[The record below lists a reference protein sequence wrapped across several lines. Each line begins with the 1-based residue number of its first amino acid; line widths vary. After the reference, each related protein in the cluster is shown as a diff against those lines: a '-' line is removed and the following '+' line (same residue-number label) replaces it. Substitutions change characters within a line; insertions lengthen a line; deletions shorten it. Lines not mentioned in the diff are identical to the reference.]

1 MSTKL
6 YLKPFLILTLTIFSC
21 FAYSQR
27 MIKGIVLDAE
37 DSEPLSGVEVKSL
50 DTASY
55 LSIFTDSEGKFA
67 LQIPDDKIA
76 LRVSFKNYVDV
87 IVYTSEDEVNIR
99 LKKEEIFAVG
109 YGKIKQKEST
119 SSVVSLKKG
128 DFNQGNIIN
137 PMQLLQGKIAGLVV
151 ATPQGGDPN
160 ATPQIRLRGISTF
173 GANPSPLIILDGIP
187 IVSLS
192 LVDANDIETFD
203 VLRDGSAAAI
213 YGVQASRGVI
223 IITTKKGSSKKT
235 TAQYRVQM
243 TSETLAR
250 TPKAMTALEYI
261 NANTLA
267 GNRMSDIDKGG
278 NTNWYKEITRTA
290 ISSVHNLSLMG
301 GLGNGG
307 YSASL
312 NWRNQ
317 QGIVYDGYQQLNAR
331 INISQKALNDRLSL
345 NFNFTTTNQN
355 QTFAQ
360 DGAISQASKY
370 IPTAPVLFADQNT
383 AIAKKFGGYYQSL
396 GGFDQYN
403 PKAIQNQI
411 SNKNASKLYILSGK
425 ADLDITKDLI
435 WSSTYALTREDL
447 LNTEYISR
455 FSSYQSGADKSGIA
469 TRNVFDKKVHF
480 FNSYLNYTKGLGV
493 VRLNLTTGYEYQRRI
508 DEGFGLS
515 ASGFLTDELGAN
527 NIGSATSFNSLRTN
541 SNFFNGGSF
550 KSGEKLISFFG
561 RAQADF
567 NNWGSVNAI
576 VRRDGSSKFAE
587 GKQWGIFPAL
597 STAFY
602 LDKLLKLK
610 NFNQLTFKIGY
621 GITGALPYER
631 YETKFGFVYR
641 IDGDTSI
648 VSVRNPS
655 ANLTWEKKGELNI
668 GLDFALLNNRLNGSL
683 DFYNRKMTD
692 LLFRFNV
699 PPGIFDSYTLLVNT
713 GELNTK
719 GFDFSIAY
727 DVLQNRKLKWTTNL
741 VLSHFSSKLVSL
753 STKDGFLSINK
764 RFTTANPGSPGQ
776 GAAYYSIVE
785 EGTAVGNFWGFQFD
799 NADSKNG
806 IFVRDVNGNLKK
818 IYEAIDEDRVLLG
831 NGLPKLNLGFTNTLS
846 YKNLDFTFFL
856 RSILGHNVTN
866 EPRMFYENSNPG
878 SLRNFNRIF
887 TKYWDSN
894 IKDAAFSSYYVEK
907 GDFLRLDN
915 ITLAYNFPLP
925 QSRVFNKVKVFVSG
939 NNIATWTAYTGIN
952 PEIRFIDGGFSFL
965 QYSPRGYYSDSN
977 GDDGNGNPFAP
988 GIERRNTYFTTRSF
1002 TVGANFEF

>member
-6 YLKPFLILTLTIFSC
+6 FLKPFLIFTLTVFSC

-37 DSEPLSGVEVKSL
+37 DSEPLSGVEVKSI

-67 LQIPDDKIA
+67 LQIPKNEIT
-76 LRVSFKNYVDV
+76 LRVSFKNYVDL
-87 IVYTSEDEVNIR
+87 IIYTSEDEVNIR
-99 LKKEEIFAVG
+99 LKKEETFAVG
-109 YGKIKQKEST
+109 YGKIKQKKST
-119 SSVVSLKKG
+119 NSVVLLKKT
-128 DFNQGNIIN
+128 DFNQGNIVN

-160 ATPQIRLRGISTF
+160 ATAQVRLRGISTF
-173 GANPSPLIILDGIP
+173 GGDPSPLIILDGIP

-192 LVDANDIETFD
+192 LIDANDIETFD

-261 NANTLA
+261 NANILA
-267 GNRMSDIDKGG
+267 GNGIRDIDKGA

-331 INISQKALNDRLSL
+331 INISQKALKDRLSL
-345 NFNFTTTNQN
+345 NFYFTTTNQN

-360 DGAISQASKY
+360 DGAISQATKY
-370 IPTAPVLFADQNT
+370 IPTAPVMFADQNT
-383 AIAKKFGGYYQSL
+383 AIAMKFGGYYQSL

-403 PKAIQNQI
+403 PKAIQNQV
-411 SNKNASKLYILSGK
+411 SDNSANKLYLLSGK
-425 ADLDITKDLI
+425 ADLDITKDLV
-435 WSSTYALTREDL
+435 WSSTYALTREGV
-447 LNTEYISR
+447 LNTEYVSR
-455 FSSYQSGADKSGIA
+455 YSYFLGGVDNSGVAN
-469 TRNVFDKKVHF
+469 RNTTDKKVHF
-480 FNSYLNYTKGLGV
+480 FNSYLNYNKISGF
-493 VRLNLTTGYEYQRRI
+493 VRLNLTTGYEYQRRV
-508 DEGFGLS
+508 DEGFGLT
-515 ASGFLTDELGAN
+515 ASGFLTDDLGAN
-527 NIGSATSFNSLRTN
+527 NIGSATSFNKINQFGSALY
-541 SNFFNGGSF
+541 SNSF
-550 KSGEKLISFFG
+550 KSGERLISFFG

-576 VRRDGSSKFAE
+576 VRRDGSSKFSE
-587 GKQWGIFPAL
+587 GKQWGTFPAL

-610 NFNQLTFKIGY
+610 AFNQLTLKIGY

-631 YETKFGFVYR
+631 YGTKEGYIIGR
-641 IDGDTSI
+641 DSSI
-648 VSVRNPS
+648 NSKRLPS
-655 ANLTWEKKGELNI
+655 DNLTWEKKGELSM
-668 GLDFALLNNRLNGSL
+668 GLNFAFLNNRLSGSF
-683 DFYNRKMTD
+683 DVYNRKMTD
-692 LLFRFNV
+692 LFYRFNV
-699 PPGIFDSYTLLVNT
+699 PPGIFEFGNLLKNS
-713 GELNTK
+713 GEIVTK

-727 DVLQNRKLKWTTNL
+727 EVLQKKKLKWRTSL
-741 VLSHFSSKLVSL
+741 VLSHFLSKLVSI

-776 GAAYYSIVE
+776 SSTGYSIVE
-785 EGTAVGNFWGFQFD
+785 EGAVIGNFLGFQFV
-799 NADSKNG
+799 NADPISG
-806 IFVRDVNGNLKK
+806 IFTKNVKGELIK
-818 IYEAIDEDRVLLG
+818 IYEATESDKIILG
-831 NGLPKLNLGFTNTLS
+831 NGLPKLNLGFTNTFS

-856 RSILGHNVTN
+856 RGVLGHNVVN
-866 EPRMFYENSNPG
+866 EPRMFYENSNSG
-878 SLRNFNRIF
+878 SLKSYNRIF

-894 IKDAAFSSYYVEK
+894 IKDAVFMSYHVEK

-915 ITLAYNFPLP
+915 MTLAYNFPLP
-925 QSRVFNKVKVFVSG
+925 NSCVFNKVKVFVSG

-952 PEIRFIDGGFSFL
+952 PEIRFTDNGGFSFL
-965 QYSPRGYYSDSN
+965 QYYPTENYSDSN
-977 GDDGNGNPFAP
+977 REDGNGNPFAP
-988 GIERRNTYFTTRSF
+988 GIERRNTYFATRSF